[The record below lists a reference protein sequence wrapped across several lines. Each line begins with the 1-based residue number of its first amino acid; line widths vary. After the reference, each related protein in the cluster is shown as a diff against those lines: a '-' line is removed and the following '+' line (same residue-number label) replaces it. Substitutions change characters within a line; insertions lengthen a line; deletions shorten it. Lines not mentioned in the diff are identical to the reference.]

1 MVFFLNQLAHYWCA
15 PAHGCAL
22 QLALCCGGGGG
33 GGDGGGGGGDGC
45 IYMPDKVLVK
55 HTNSSCGDL

>member
-15 PAHGCAL
+15 PARGCAL

-33 GGDGGGGGGDGC
+33 GGDGGGGVVMVVYIC
-45 IYMPDKVLVK
+45 QTRY
-55 HTNSSCGDL
+55 